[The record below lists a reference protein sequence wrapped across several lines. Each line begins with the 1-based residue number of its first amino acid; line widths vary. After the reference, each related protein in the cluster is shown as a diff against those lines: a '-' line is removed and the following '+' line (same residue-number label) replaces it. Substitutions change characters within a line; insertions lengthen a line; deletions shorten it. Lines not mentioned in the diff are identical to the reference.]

1 MSQILIPILIVGGM
15 GIIFGGILGFASKI
29 FAVKVDER
37 VPQILEILPGANCGN
52 CGFAGCSAYANA
64 LCAGGVKTNLCPAC
78 SGDASEKIA
87 EILGVEADE
96 SEKMVARVRCS
107 GSTEN
112 AAFKYIYD
120 GPCDCHSAAKLGG
133 GEKLCSFACLGFG
146 SCVKACRFDAIS
158 VQDGVAIVDEEKCV
172 GCGGCVKECP
182 KNVIALMPAKS
193 KYAVA
198 CQSAEKG
205 KFTRQNCQVGCIGC
219 GICAK
224 NCPKDAITVE
234 NNIAVINQEKCVG
247 CGICASKC
255 PRKIIKL
262 YK

>member
-112 AAFKYIYD
+112 AALKYIYD

-219 GICAK
+219 GICVKQCEFGAV
-224 NCPKDAITVE
+224 TVE
-234 NNIAVINQEKCVG
+234 NNIAFIDGEKCVG
-247 CGICASKC
+247 CGKCAEKC
-255 PRKIIKL
+255 PRKIIEKR
-262 YK
+262 K

>member
-15 GIIFGGILGFASKI
+15 GIVFGGILGFASKI

-112 AAFKYIYD
+112 AALKYIYY

>member
-15 GIIFGGILGFASKI
+15 GIVFGGILGFASKI

-112 AAFKYIYD
+112 AALKYIYD
-120 GPCDCHSAAKLGG
+120 GPCDCHSATKLGG

>member
-15 GIIFGGILGFASKI
+15 GILFGGILGVASKI

-112 AAFKYIYD
+112 AALKYIYD

>member
-112 AAFKYIYD
+112 AALKYIYD
-120 GPCDCHSAAKLGG
+120 GPCDCHSAVKLGG

-255 PRKIIKL
+255 PKKIIKL